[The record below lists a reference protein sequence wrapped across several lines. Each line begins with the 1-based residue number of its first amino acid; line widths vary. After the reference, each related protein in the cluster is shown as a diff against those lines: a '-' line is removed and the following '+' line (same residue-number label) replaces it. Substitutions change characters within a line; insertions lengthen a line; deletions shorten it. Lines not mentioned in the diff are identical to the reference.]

1 MEFSLKTISHFIEPI
16 IALIMPFLM
25 AGINF
30 GELLRLNTLT
40 VEEKSRVLMA
50 VMFALF
56 YFVKTIRKYELKDE
70 LDNIKKRLD
79 KLEKPNA
86 TQPAAAR

>member
-1 MEFSLKTISHFIEPI
+1 
-16 IALIMPFLM
+16 M

>member
-1 MEFSLKTISHFIEPI
+1 
-16 IALIMPFLM
+16 M

-79 KLEKPNA
+79 KLEKPST
-86 TQPAAAR
+86 TQPASAR